1 MKLVNEIIEM
11 AADGKRPVADAL
23 RKCLI
28 LSFELKNDRLKEW
41 AEKELNGYG
50 RDDAVPEYRC
60 VALHSKGNFSGPAG
74 AWIPQRPLPLGILE
88 EKHRKWLTTKFAQP
102 IATYD
107 VGSTDEKHNAVIP
120 WPPDLIVH
128 YQAKFI
134 EGYAL
139 SQAWQEVPT
148 SVLIALCEEVRNRL
162 LRFALEIREEL
173 GQVDD
178 KPKDLPVR
186 QVDAAVVNYIYGGT
200 NVIAGAASDFTQI
213 GTVQISEG
221 DLVGFANSLKRLG
234 IAQEDVEEATKALVE
249 DGKPKTSAVGKKVG
263 EWIKAVGSKLGDAGL
278 KIGTGAAQQLITQWM
293 MQYWGLKP

>member
-278 KIGTGAAQQLITQWM
+278 KIGTGVNSS
-293 MQYWGLKP
+293 LKFA

>member
-107 VGSTDEKHNAVIP
+107 VGSTDERHNAVIP